1 MRRPLPAFLLF
12 ACASLFLVAFFSLH
26 LSRTTDL
33 INHLPISLADD
44 RHHSILAVRDQ
55 PLPTTQRTCHDVS
68 CVANT
73 SSTVS
78 GLLPAWEV
86 LLIVSPET
94 PLPFAS
100 SDTYGSDKD
109 TLVPIPNSPE
119 LIWWDFMVYE
129 SFSTEDDVVLF
140 TKVLDNRQGIN
151 RPPTEFRC
159 MFGDTNDK
167 SNAVRTAVMSS
178 VQEVF
183 RCHHPNVTAVNSNI
197 KFSLEIVDANVV
209 VPPVAYYSP
218 RSPLAEIF

>member
-1 MRRPLPAFLLF
+1 
-12 ACASLFLVAFFSLH
+12 
-26 LSRTTDL
+26 
-33 INHLPISLADD
+33 
-44 RHHSILAVRDQ
+44 
-55 PLPTTQRTCHDVS
+55 
-68 CVANT
+68 
-73 SSTVS
+73 
-78 GLLPAWEV
+78 
-86 LLIVSPET
+86 
-94 PLPFAS
+94 
-100 SDTYGSDKD
+100 
-109 TLVPIPNSPE
+109 
-119 LIWWDFMVYE
+119 MVYE

-218 RSPLAEIF
+218 SLDKINSVEQLGEMEDSLRESLNQIRTHKENLQNQQIMSLQCTSQVLEVDNFDLEGVSAEGFLERIISGLQRLGKKDDSRDESFDESAITRPYLF